1 MTQSSSEI
9 NARPLHAVVELLKEY
24 VEKCGWIWVEAQVIE
39 IRRRA
44 KPTQFLTLRDHI
56 QDVSVSVTC
65 SAMVL
70 DAAGPLPEGSRVL
83 ARITPR
89 IWKGSG
95 SLNFECS
102 EIQVVGEGQLLAM
115 LEQRKRLLQAEGL
128 FDPVRKKPIPFLPR
142 KIGLI
147 TGADSAAER
156 DVLQNVYRR
165 WPAAEFVVQNPLVQG
180 PTSAVEVMA
189 ALAILDAIE
198 DVDVI
203 VIARG
208 GGSLE
213 DLLPFSDE
221 GLVRAVAACRTPVVS
236 AIGHEPDN
244 PILDLVADLRAST
257 PTDAAKRI
265 VPDAAMEAALIGQA
279 RERLSNNLL
288 RRIQAEHEYLEMLL
302 SRPVMRDPLGSLSVN
317 REQILALQQRAQK
330 MVNYQLSAAKQEIG
344 NLRSRALAMSP
355 QQTLERGYAIVTTAE
370 GETVTTSKAITKNQE
385 LEVRLHDGHIRVQ
398 AKEVWSHN
406 D

>member
-1 MTQSSSEI
+1 MTQSNSEI
-9 NARPLHAVVELLKEY
+9 HARPLHAVVELLKEY

-44 KPTQFLTLRDHI
+44 KPTQFLTLRDHL

-128 FDPVRKKPIPFLPR
+128 FDPARKKPIPFLPR

-156 DVLQNVYRR
+156 DVLQNVLRR

-189 ALAILDAIE
+189 ALAVLDAIE

-265 VPDAAMEAALIGQA
+265 VPDAELEVALIQQA
-279 RERLSNNLL
+279 RERLTNTLL
-288 RRIQAEHEYLEMLL
+288 RRVQTEREYLEALL
-302 SRPVMRDPLGSLSVN
+302 SRPVMRDPLGSLSVH
-317 REQILALQQRAQK
+317 REQVEALTRRAL
-330 MVNYQLSAAKQEIG
+330 NAFGFQLSAAKQEIG
-344 NLRSRALAMSP
+344 SLRSRALAMSP
-355 QQTLERGYAIVTTAE
+355 QQTLERGYAILTTAE
-370 GETVTTSKAITKNQE
+370 GETITTSKAIKKNQE
-385 LEVRLHDGHIRVQ
+385 LEVRLHDGRVRVQ
-398 AKEVWSHN
+398 AEEVWSHN